1 MTAFEKLE
9 QVGEGTYGQ
18 VYRARDRVTNQIVAL
33 KKIRMEH
40 EKEGVRCKSRVTNS
54 CSLRRAFAVPY
65 HSYSRDKDSEG
76 ATAQEHH

>member
-1 MTAFEKLE
+1 MSAPRRRHPSIRTMDAFEKLE

-40 EKEGVRCKSRVTNS
+40 EREGVRKLLAPSV
-54 CSLRRAFAVPY
+54 AP
-65 HSYSRDKDSEG
+65 
-76 ATAQEHH
+76 

>member
-40 EKEGVRCKSRVTNS
+40 EKEGVRCESRVTNS
-54 CSLRRAFAVPY
+54 CSTETRVCSSLSQLFA
-65 HSYSRDKDSEG
+65 R
-76 ATAQEHH
+76 

>member
-1 MTAFEKLE
+1 MATPRKRHPSIRSMTAFEKLE

-40 EKEGVRCKSRVTNS
+40 EKEGVLHISLSLHS
-54 CSLRRAFAVPY
+54 CLITSAVSN
-65 HSYSRDKDSEG
+65 HGYSRD
-76 ATAQEHH
+76 